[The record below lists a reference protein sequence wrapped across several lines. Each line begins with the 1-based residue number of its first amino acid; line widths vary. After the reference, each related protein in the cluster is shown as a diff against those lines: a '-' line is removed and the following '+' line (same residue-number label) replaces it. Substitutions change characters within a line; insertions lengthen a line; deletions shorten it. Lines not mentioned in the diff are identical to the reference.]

1 MRFYETRQSNTSPI
15 KYVLELSPKE
25 AEKVIKELSTIIKK
39 IKPEESKWAIEYK
52 KCLITAMLSVFGMVV
67 RCYFYILAMQTG

>member
-25 AEKVIKELSTIIKK
+25 AEKVRKELSTIIKK
-39 IKPEESKWAIEYK
+39 IKS
-52 KCLITAMLSVFGMVV
+52 
-67 RCYFYILAMQTG
+67 

>member
-25 AEKVIKELSTIIKK
+25 AEKVKKELSTIIKK
-39 IKPEESKWAIEYK
+39 IKSEESK
-52 KCLITAMLSVFGMVV
+52 
-67 RCYFYILAMQTG
+67 

>member
-39 IKPEESKWAIEYK
+39 IKPEESK
-52 KCLITAMLSVFGMVV
+52 
-67 RCYFYILAMQTG
+67 

>member
-25 AEKVIKELSTIIKK
+25 AEKVKKELSTIIKK
-39 IKPEESKWAIEYK
+39 IKSEESKWAIEYK
-52 KCLITAMLSVFGMVV
+52 ECLITFMLSVFGMVV
-67 RCYFYILAMQTG
+67 RYYFYTLATQLK